1 MEYMQAIY
9 LEEPGSVSVKDVPKP
24 EPQAGEV
31 LVRMQS
37 MAICGSDVA
46 AYRGVNQLVSYPR
59 IIGHELAGAVES
71 LEAAGE
77 TDLVEGQRVVLEPYI
92 SCGKCYP
99 CSIGRNNSC
108 IDLKVL
114 GVQTDGGMS
123 EYFAFPKQLVH
134 PIPETFSAEQAACVE
149 PLTIALHSVH
159 RGGVKAGEHVVIFGA
174 GPIGNLISQVAK
186 AYGAYAIVAD
196 ILPERLELAAD
207 LGAAYTI
214 NAGEN
219 DLVERVREITGG
231 QLAECVFEATGALPI
246 IRQTID
252 VAANAGRVVFTGHP
266 KSDVEMPTGLFIKKE
281 LDVRGSRTSTGEFPE
296 AIELIASGKVDV
308 ESIVSAVVDF
318 SELPQY
324 LVQMAE
330 NPQKFVKVVGVIGK
344 K

>member
-1 MEYMQAIY
+1 MESMKAIY
-9 LEEPGSVSVKDVPKP
+9 LGRPGAVSVKEVPKP
-24 EPQAGEV
+24 EPRSGEV
-31 LVRMQS
+31 LVRMKS

-59 IIGHELAGAVES
+59 IIGHELAGVVES
-71 LEAAGE
+71 LAAAGE
-77 TDLVEGQRVVLEPYI
+77 TDLAEGQRVVLEPYI

-99 CSIGRNNSC
+99 CSIGRRNSC

-123 EYFAFPKQLVH
+123 EFFAFPKQLVH
-134 PIPETFSAEQAACVE
+134 PIPDNFSPEQAACVE

-186 AYGAYAIVAD
+186 AYGAHAIVAD

-214 NAGEN
+214 NAGET
-219 DLVERVREITGG
+219 DVVERVRAITGG
-231 QLAECVFEATGALPI
+231 RLAECVFEATGALTI

-252 VAANAGRVVFTGHP
+252 VAANAGRVVLTGHP

-308 ESIVSAVVDF
+308 ESIVSASVDF
-318 SELPQY
+318 SELPDY

-330 NPQKFVKVVGVIGK
+330 NPQRYVKVVGVIG
-344 K
+344 